1 MSRAGTAFVTSSN
14 SRVSSHK
21 AYLRV
26 LLQYVH
32 YGVLRCT
39 TVCIACSV
47 FIADAVQTVQ
57 TLSVS
62 TIGTIDTVGS
72 AAVLQQCC

>member
-39 TVCIACSV
+39 TVYYSV
-47 FIADAVQTVQ
+47 YRVQRIHRGRGTDG
-57 TLSVS
+57 TDGTDIVS
-62 TIGTIDTVGS
+62 
-72 AAVLQQCC
+72 QYY